1 MSKKKILVTWGAGFI
16 GSHLCETL
24 VKNRNLEI
32 YSLDNYFTGSVKN
45 HVKGVKYYEGNTSDI
60 KKHIKHDID
69 LIYHLGEYSRVEQ
82 SFSDI
87 EKVWEFNKEGIFS
100 VLEFCREKKA
110 KIVYAGSSTK
120 FGDGGLGSSQS
131 PYAWSKATNTELV
144 VNYGRWFKI
153 DYAITYFYNV
163 YGPMEIATG
172 KYATLIALFLQK
184 KKLNLPLT
192 VVSPGT
198 QRRNFTHVDD
208 IINGLVL
215 VGEKGYGDDFGIGNK
230 KSYSIL
236 EIAKM
241 FNSPIEIIPARNGNR
256 MVSEVVTKKT
266 EDLGWLPFK
275 SIEDY
280 IESNK
285 E

>member
-1 MSKKKILVTWGAGFI
+1 M
-16 GSHLCETL
+16 
-24 VKNRNLEI
+24 
-32 YSLDNYFTGSVKN
+32 
-45 HVKGVKYYEGNTSDI
+45 
-60 KKHIKHDID
+60 
-69 LIYHLGEYSRVEQ
+69 
-82 SFSDI
+82 
-87 EKVWEFNKEGIFS
+87 
-100 VLEFCREKKA
+100 LEFCREKKA

-163 YGPMEIATG
+163 YGPREIATG

>member
-1 MSKKKILVTWGAGFI
+1 MVTGGAGFI

-153 DYAITYFYNV
+153 DYAITYFYKV
-163 YGPMEIATG
+163 YGPREIATG